1 MVLTISRCRLV
12 RPLVADVAV
21 VAKCHLSSLYRHDKG
36 KLFGQLVD
44 LLQYYEGFEIDDHQ
58 GRQMTDDEVLQA
70 HYRRLQ
76 AFQLLAFKKIPKVC
90 TVSVEFLHLLFTLS
104 RTLNIYILNAAIVSL

>member
-1 MVLTISRCRLV
+1 MFSNTDCPSQIFLCRLV

-21 VAKCHLSSLYRHDKG
+21 VAKCHLSSLYRHEKG

-44 LLQYYEGFEIDDHQ
+44 LLQFYEGFEIDDSK

-76 AFQLLAFKKIPKVC
+76 AFQLFAFKKIPKVC
-90 TVSVEFLHLLFTLS
+90 
-104 RTLNIYILNAAIVSL
+104 IVSI